1 MANTNMDV
9 NKTAFPADLSIQAFR
24 ECECIKAIRKTC
36 GDLKEAN
43 YFLDLA
49 SQYFNPRWIQQQRPK
64 IIVLGT
70 SFPAEIVY
78 AFTGE
83 NPFWVFGGS
92 RAMTDVSDGD
102 VPRDTDPVARSMLGY
117 LQLAKPLSEDALVIV
132 PLVSDSQ
139 RKLAYILKSQG
150 WNVETFY
157 LPPSVDIG
165 AVVYEEE
172 VRRVKSIIALHL
184 RKRFPDTRKAA
195 LFMEETACATK
206 KFTLLASK
214 RGDAVT
220 GSLRMLVLGSYFMT
234 QDVNTWLAHL
244 EKLSSELSCRVES
257 PQSQNP
263 KMLVIGSPIYFPCYK
278 VPFLLEDIGVDMCG
292 FSHEV
297 SGAFI
302 RSDSLWNTLQAQ
314 IETLRPDGIIWHILK
329 GQIEYDFEL
338 LRLEEYISGQMKLPV
353 FRLETDYQY
362 QDVEQLR
369 VRMEAFAELLSHK
382 KALQSGGAR

>member
-1 MANTNMDV
+1 VDANG
-9 NKTAFPADLSIQAFR
+9 TAFPEDLSIQAFK
-24 ECECIKAIRKTC
+24 ECECIESIRKTC
-36 GDLKEAN
+36 GGLKEAR
-43 YFLDLA
+43 YFLDIA
-49 SQYFNPRWIQQQRPK
+49 SRYFNPRWIQQQRPK

-70 SFPAEIVY
+70 SLPAEIVY

-117 LQLAKPLSEDALVIV
+117 LQLAKHMSEHALVIV

-157 LPPSVDIG
+157 LPPSIGIG
-165 AVVYEEE
+165 AGVYEEE
-172 VRRVKSIIALHL
+172 VRRVKSMIALHL
-184 RKRFPDTRKAA
+184 RKRFPNTKKAESLMA
-195 LFMEETACATK
+195 EIDNAKK

-214 RGDAVT
+214 RSDAAT
-220 GSLRMLVLGSYFMT
+220 ASLRMLVLGSYFMT
-234 QDVNTWLAHL
+234 QDVNTWLVQL
-244 EKLSSELSCRVES
+244 EKLSSELSCRAES
-257 PQSQNP
+257 PDNQNP

-297 SGAFI
+297 SGAHI
-302 RSDSLWNTLQAQ
+302 RSDSLREILQEH

-338 LRLEEYISGQMKLPV
+338 LRLEEYITGHMKLPV

-382 KALQSGGAR
+382 KALRGGGVR

>member
-1 MANTNMDV
+1 MDV

-70 SFPAEIVY
+70 SLPAEIVY

-117 LQLAKPLSEDALVIV
+117 LQLANHLSEDALVIV
-132 PLVSDSQ
+132 PFVSDSQ

-172 VRRVKSIIALHL
+172 VRRVKSMIALHL
-184 RKRFPDTRKAA
+184 RKRFPDTKKAA
-195 LFMEETACATK
+195 LFIEETANAAK

-214 RGDAVT
+214 RSDVAT
-220 GSLRMLVLGSYFMT
+220 GSLRMLVMGSYFMT
-234 QDVNTWLAHL
+234 QDVNTWLAQL
-244 EKLSSELSCRVES
+244 EKLSNELSCRAES
-257 PQSQNP
+257 PHSKKP
-263 KMLVIGSPIYFPCYK
+263 KMLVIGSPVYFPCYK

-297 SGAFI
+297 SGAQI
-302 RSDSLWNTLQAQ
+302 RSDSLREILEEQ